1 MPQPTFTA
9 VRNGIATY
17 LASHIT
23 GLRATGNRPL
33 QINPPMAVIVP
44 VQGSFARYSV
54 TMDGEV
60 DYTVRVIVVVAPA
73 DSTAGEDTLDPY
85 VATSGPQ
92 SIWAAVQADPT
103 LGGVVSSASVTEATG
118 YGVMNM
124 SGIDYLACQF
134 IVNIEV

>member
-1 MPQPTFTA
+1 MTQPTFTQ
-9 VRNGIATY
+9 VRNGLATY
-17 LASHIT
+17 LAGKIT
-23 GLRATGNRPL
+23 GLRASGNRPL
-33 QINPPMAVIVP
+33 QVNPPMAVVVP
-44 VQGSFARYSV
+44 IQGSFARYSV

-60 DYTVRVIVVVAPA
+60 DFTVRVILAVAAA
-73 DSTAGEDTLDPY
+73 DSTAGEDVLDPY

-92 SIWAAVQADPT
+92 SVWAAVQADPT

-124 SGIDYLACQF
+124 TGIDYLTCQF